1 MDSYT
6 FDSLDLLVNL
16 ARRHRINVKLSEL
29 QQIFIYRT
37 QYRHLFELDAKALL
51 ARGKDLNVNFQ
62 FKDRPKVFVKS
73 VKTFDAFTYKKRFE
87 EDKIINIRLIPCTES
102 SIQRFK
108 RPIISGVFCV
118 RCFVE
123 IFIQFLKTKL

>member
-1 MDSYT
+1 MDT

-37 QYRHLFELDAKALL
+37 QYRYLFELNAKTLL

-62 FKDRPKVFVKS
+62 FKNRPKVFVRS
-73 VKTFDAFTYKKRFE
+73 IKTFDVFTYKKHFE
-87 EDKIINIRLIPCTES
+87 EDKIINIRLIPFIENSVPKFES
-102 SIQRFK
+102 SII
-108 RPIISGVFCV
+108 PGVFCV
-118 RCFVE
+118 RHLVS
-123 IFIQFLKTKL
+123 